1 MTELVIINAMIIDVI
16 VFIANSIVLTL
27 LQFYNK

>member
-1 MTELVIINAMIIDVI
+1 MTALIIINAMIIDVT
-16 VFIANSIVLTL
+16 VFIANSTVLTL